1 MTSFAPT
8 NIPVSALLIS
18 SALVHPLSELGDTVS
33 NSSSFEQ
40 TLSSSPPFVPRKT
53 LQNVWSCAAA
63 IISCTWVAIHPN
75 MEICGHLGWMQRLL
89 RRIYLVILTILTPE
103 LMSAWAYMQFR
114 AATATYKEIDELR
127 KRTS

>member
-1 MTSFAPT
+1 
-8 NIPVSALLIS
+8 
-18 SALVHPLSELGDTVS
+18 
-33 NSSSFEQ
+33 
-40 TLSSSPPFVPRKT
+40 
-53 LQNVWSCAAA
+53 
-63 IISCTWVAIHPN
+63 
-75 MEICGHLGWMQRLL
+75 MQRLL